1 MTDTSIERGG
11 AVMPHSTDEEEAQY
25 PSRDSLRSA
34 TPIIVPTMTDSQ
46 RNNTAVLVPSINRD
60 ATTPV
65 VSSPHGGAEKLV
77 PLAPTVI
84 EEALNVKEEDGGTT
98 EVKQHI
104 TPFSRE
110 RRQTRSV
117 RMAQKESSRY
127 RQSKKLW
134 AVAVGDFQG
143 IYGDE
148 LTLKAG
154 EKVEIVSKDVRVS
167 RNIGWWTGRNERGR
181 YGIFP
186 EGCIKILNK
195 ESEDKE
201 FNIEIEFPFIISCSD
216 IQLKEVIGV
225 GGFGRVHRA
234 IYKEQEVAVKVAKST
249 TFDIV
254 KAAQDVISEA
264 QKFQHLAHVNVCA
277 LIGVVL
283 VCDVCLV
290 MEYAQGGALSEVLHK
305 KKLALPLEVILDW
318 SHQIA
323 SGVHYLHTEVKPSLI
338 HRDLK
343 SSNSKFDLHYTY
355 TLNNMHVFT
364 FIQCVYVCLCVYCVW
379 VILHSACHRTCTPA
393 RVNSEPSQIDFAQI
407 FF

>member
-1 MTDTSIERGG
+1 MAEVTQQKEAEDTKQTT
-11 AVMPHSTDEEEAQY
+11 TDEEEPMY
-25 PSRDSLRSA
+25 PSRESIGRSS
-34 TPIIVPTMTDSQ
+34 TPVILPTITTDSH
-46 RNNTAVLVPSINRD
+46 RNTLLGIAAPATGIARD

-65 VSSPHGGAEKLV
+65 VPAPHGPEKLV
-77 PLAPTVI
+77 PLPRAPATVV
-84 EEALNVKEEDGGTT
+84 ETLHEPAGADAGET
-98 EVKQHI
+98 ETVAERAKQ
-104 TPFSRE
+104 PFSRE

-117 RMAQKESSRY
+117 RMAQKESRRY
-127 RQSKKLW
+127 RESKKLW
-134 AVAVGDFQG
+134 AVAVGDFHG

-186 EGCIKILNK
+186 EGCVKILPK
-195 ESEDKE
+195 DGDGEEE
-201 FNIEIEFPFIISCSD
+201 VNIETEYPFIISCSD
-216 IQLKEVIGV
+216 IELKEAIGL

-249 TFDIV
+249 TFDLV
-254 KAAQDVISEA
+254 KAAQDVITEA
-264 QKFQHLAHVNVCA
+264 QKFAHLAHVNVCA

-283 VCDVCLV
+283 VRDVCLV

-323 SGVHYLHTEVKPSLI
+323 SGMNYLHTEVKPSLL

-343 SSNSKFDLHYTY
+343 SSNSESEI
-355 TLNNMHVFT
+355 FT
-364 FIQCVYVCLCVYCVW
+364 NFTSCWQRI
-379 VILHSACHRTCTPA
+379 
-393 RVNSEPSQIDFAQI
+393 
-407 FF
+407 

>member
-1 MTDTSIERGG
+1 MTEKIRVE
-11 AVMPHSTDEEEAQY
+11 AVINYPTVAVEEEEPQFS
-25 PSRDSLRSA
+25 SRDRSS
-34 TPIIVPTMTDSQ
+34 TPVILPPIITESP
-46 RNNTAVLVPSINRD
+46 RNLLVPGIPGGGGGGTARD
-60 ATTPV
+60 PASTPV
-65 VSSPHGGAEKLV
+65 APSSHGPEKLV
-77 PLAPTVI
+77 PRAPVI
-84 EEALNVKEEDGGTT
+84 ETLDEPATTATTTAAAVEGEEGGD
-98 EVKQHI
+98 EQGVGAGRQ
-104 TPFSRE
+104 PFSRD

-117 RMAQKESSRY
+117 RLAKESSRY

-134 AVAVGDFQG
+134 AVAVGDFHG

-186 EGCIKILNK
+186 EGCVKILPK
-195 ESEDKE
+195 DGEGDEE
-201 FNIEIEFPFIISCSD
+201 VNIETEYPFIISCSD
-216 IQLKEVIGV
+216 IELKEAIGL

-249 TFDIV
+249 TFDLV
-254 KAAQDVISEA
+254 KAAQDVITEA
-264 QKFQHLAHVNVCA
+264 QKFAHLAHVNVCA

-283 VCDVCLV
+283 VRDVCLV
-290 MEYAQGGALSEVLHK
+290 MEYAQGGALSVVLHK

-323 SGVHYLHTEVKPSLI
+323 CGVNYLHTEVKPSLI

-343 SSNSKFDLHYTY
+343 SSNSK
-355 TLNNMHVFT
+355 
-364 FIQCVYVCLCVYCVW
+364 
-379 VILHSACHRTCTPA
+379 
-393 RVNSEPSQIDFAQI
+393 
-407 FF
+407 

>member
-1 MTDTSIERGG
+1 MEE
-11 AVMPHSTDEEEAQY
+11 STHQRAAEQAKQQASGNDEEEPLY

-34 TPIIVPTMTDSQ
+34 TPVILPAMMAAMGDSS
-46 RNNTAVLVPSINRD
+46 RNNGAYLGLPTGGSLTRD

-65 VSSPHGGAEKLV
+65 VTTPHVQEKLV
-77 PLAPTVI
+77 P
-84 EEALNVKEEDGGTT
+84 TT
-98 EVKQHI
+98 LVEVHNERSPERQQ
-104 TPFSRE
+104 PEVEGDNPRVFNRE

-117 RMAQKESSRY
+117 RMAEKEASRY

-134 AVAVGDFQG
+134 AVAVGDFHG

-186 EGCIKILNK
+186 EGCVKILPK
-195 ESEDKE
+195 DGDSDEEV
-201 FNIEIEFPFIISCSD
+201 NIEIEYPFIISCSD
-216 IQLKEVIGV
+216 IELKEAIGI

-249 TFDIV
+249 TFDLV
-254 KAAQDVISEA
+254 KAAQDVITEA
-264 QKFQHLAHVNVCA
+264 KKFAHLAHVNVCA

-283 VCDVCLV
+283 VRDVCLV
-290 MEYAQGGALSEVLHK
+290 MEYAQGGAISDVVHK

-318 SHQIA
+318 SQQIA
-323 SGVHYLHTEVKPSLI
+323 SGMNYLHTEVKPSLI

-343 SSNSKFDLHYTY
+343 SSNSKSEREGERRET
-355 TLNNMHVFT
+355 VS
-364 FIQCVYVCLCVYCVW
+364 LCVCVCMF
-379 VILHSACHRTCTPA
+379 V
-393 RVNSEPSQIDFAQI
+393 
-407 FF
+407 